1 MIDKKTE
8 ADIRGLGS
16 FLELWGKFHAI
27 YSDIISK
34 ETIVKEDEAKFLE
47 TKGLIQGKYNPL
59 KNNLDFKYMP
69 QARFTDPVDDILALG
84 RILNISEK
92 NINRLNEDWKDSYI
106 FLNNILERLK
116 NKRRRLEGFSP
127 VGVFIKRFFE
137 RR

>member
-8 ADIRGLGS
+8 ADIRDLKS
-16 FLELWGKFHAI
+16 FLELWAKFHAI
-27 YSDIISK
+27 YNDIISK
-34 ETIVKEDEAKFLE
+34 ETIAKEDEAKFLE
-47 TKGLIQGKYNPL
+47 TKDLIQGKYNPL

-69 QARFTDPVDDILALG
+69 QARLTDPVDDILALG

-127 VGVFIKRFFE
+127 VGVFIKKFFE